1 MQEAIEWA
9 ESVLREDWRVL
20 DKEYEVSIPCYEVA
34 DMTNL
39 FRDRVIPR
47 LGVHAVE
54 VQNQVMNGAVEESR
68 DHDDFPVMIW
78 SKLVCGID
86 SAARVKST
94 QVKISMNYREIS
106 AMGDVFLE
114 GKLHMHQTKQYLH
127 LLDSFVQAGGVDNK
141 EMRIRYLNL
150 LEGPK

>member
-1 MQEAIEWA
+1 MQEAIDWA
-9 ESVLREDWRVL
+9 EQVLREDSREFA
-20 DKEYEVSIPCYEVA
+20 KEHEFSIPYDDVREL
-34 DMTNL
+34 TNL

-47 LGVHAVE
+47 LGVHTAE
-54 VQNQVMNGAVEESR
+54 VQNQVMNGIVEEST
-68 DHDDFPVMIW
+68 DYDDFQVMIW

-94 QVKISMNYREIS
+94 QVKISMNYREIF

-114 GKLHMHQTKQYLH
+114 GKLHMHQIKQYLH
-127 LLDSFVQAGGVDNK
+127 LLDSFVQAGGMDND
-141 EMRIRYLNL
+141 EMRIRYSNL